1 MGIEAPGR
9 HQQHKREPAALDL
22 GLGPLINGLPIATFE
37 LKNSQTQQ
45 SVEDPLEPYRGDRKP
60 RERLFEHG
68 RCVLHFAADDAEVR
82 RCIPLTGK
90 AWWFL
95 PFTIGHNHGAGNP
108 PNPRGLQPD
117 WLGKEVLTPARLIDI
132 LENQAPIV
140 EVKRPG
146 TRKKK
151 RTQVFPRHHPLGA
164 VRQAVASKP
173 VRRSARVVFF
183 PRGRRD
189 AQESPAGGDP

>member
-9 HQQHKREPAALDL
+9 HLKHKREPAALDL

-82 RCIPLTGK
+82 RCITLTGK

-95 PFTIGHNHGAGNP
+95 PFTIATTMVPATHP
-108 PNPRGLQPD
+108 
-117 WLGKEVLTPARLIDI
+117 TPAACSPTGSGKRCSRL
-132 LENQAPIV
+132 
-140 EVKRPG
+140 
-146 TRKKK
+146 
-151 RTQVFPRHHPLGA
+151 
-164 VRQAVASKP
+164 
-173 VRRSARVVFF
+173 
-183 PRGRRD
+183 RG
-189 AQESPAGGDP
+189 